1 TNRSPSMLLTDLLHG
16 NTHLVWFGE
25 IGVHEF
31 AYLVKNYVAAVN

>member
-1 TNRSPSMLLTDLLHG
+1 
-16 NTHLVWFGE
+16 LVWFGE

>member
-1 TNRSPSMLLTDLLHG
+1 
-16 NTHLVWFGE
+16 WFGE

>member
-1 TNRSPSMLLTDLLHG
+1 
-16 NTHLVWFGE
+16 VWFGE